1 MVMMTNRSV
10 AHAQSQG
17 KKRGRSLT
25 REPKALPEIL
35 GTRNCDGIIA
45 VLAARA
51 KGERLGCASHLASP
65 MPASEG
71 ALQKSACVDSAQRL
85 SPREGSGEGMKNPK
99 P

>member
-1 MVMMTNRSV
+1 MCMMATKATHV
-10 AHAQSQG
+10 QSKG
-17 KKRGRSLT
+17 KRRGRSLT
-25 REPKALPEIL
+25 RGPKAFPETF
-35 GTRNCDGIIA
+35 GTHDYDDMFA
-45 VLAARA
+45 VLAAWA